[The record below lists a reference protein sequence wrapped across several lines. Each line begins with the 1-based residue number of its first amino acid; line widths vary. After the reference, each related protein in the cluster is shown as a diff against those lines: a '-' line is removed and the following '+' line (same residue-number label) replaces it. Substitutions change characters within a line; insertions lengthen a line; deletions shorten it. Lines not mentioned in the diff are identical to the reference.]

1 MLPFLALKIINFFL
15 NKILV
20 QTLVK
25 YEQKQTKG
33 NKMKNKVKKI
43 AGSLI
48 TATVFSTLAMS
59 AANATTCY
67 GNWVFNTWVYKCY

>member
-1 MLPFLALKIINFFL
+1 
-15 NKILV
+15 
-20 QTLVK
+20 
-25 YEQKQTKG
+25 
-33 NKMKNKVKKI
+33 MKNKVKKI